1 MSINRNN
8 LHYLHSDEAMRFDK
22 YKALYKRFIDGTR
35 WINDKMLK
43 GINADQDKADFNRL
57 VVEPMDA
64 MWAGFT
70 GGQDNVQGVA
80 GNLSSFFTDLGFT
93 LPPFNFLG

>member
-1 MSINRNN
+1 MNINRNN
-8 LHYLHSDEAMRFDK
+8 LHYLHSDEAVHFDK

-35 WINDKMLK
+35 WINDKMVK

-70 GGQDNVQGVA
+70 DEEKDYWLKVNDAVRI
-80 GNLSSFFTDLGFT
+80 
-93 LPPFNFLG
+93 FNGRIV

>member
-8 LHYLHSDEAMRFDK
+8 LHYLHSDEAVRFDK

-35 WINDKMLK
+35 WINDKMAN

-64 MWAGFT
+64 MWAE
-70 GGQDNVQGVA
+70 
-80 GNLSSFFTDLGFT
+80 FTDEEKDYWLKVNDAVRI
-93 LPPFNFLG
+93 FNGRIV

>member
-8 LHYLHSDEAMRFDK
+8 LHYLHSDETVRFDK

-35 WINDKMLK
+35 WINDKMAN

-64 MWAGFT
+64 MWAE
-70 GGQDNVQGVA
+70 
-80 GNLSSFFTDLGFT
+80 FTDEEKDYWLKVNDAVCI
-93 LPPFNFLG
+93 FNGRIM

>member
-8 LHYLHSDEAMRFDK
+8 LHYLHSDETVRFDK

-35 WINDKMLK
+35 WINDKMAK

-70 GGQDNVQGVA
+70 EEEKDYWLKVNDAVRI
-80 GNLSSFFTDLGFT
+80 
-93 LPPFNFLG
+93 FNGRIV